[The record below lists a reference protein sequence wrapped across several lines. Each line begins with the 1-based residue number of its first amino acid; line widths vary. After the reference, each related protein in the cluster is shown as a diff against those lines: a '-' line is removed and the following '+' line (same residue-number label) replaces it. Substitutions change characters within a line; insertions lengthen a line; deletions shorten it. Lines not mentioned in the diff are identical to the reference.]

1 MSIERKETKKK
12 YRPVLSATAIAHIIA
27 LAKSEHPLSSRSIEV
42 IATLSP
48 FLAKIENAGVAP
60 AYTEKPVL
68 SLEEKLGMPVPLH
81 SVSKEQLANQT
92 KEVYW
97 NVCYNKYKIN
107 PVSCS
112 LVEIE
117 AAREHMYL
125 HDLMSPQEIEEFEAT
140 HHK

>member
-1 MSIERKETKKK
+1 MSTPAYKKK

-60 AYTEKPVL
+60 AYTQAPPKP
-68 SLEEKLGMPVPLH
+68 SLEESLGMVETATVQLFGE
-81 SVSKEQLANQT
+81 SKE
-92 KEVYW
+92 KYW
-97 NVCYNKYKIN
+97 HSCYNKYKIN

-125 HDLMSPQEIEEFEAT
+125 HDLMSPEEIEEFEAT
-140 HHK
+140 YHK